1 MKKTL
6 IICGTYPLPENIGTN
21 MRTMNFVRFFRKIGT
36 VDIAYSKTI
45 PGEQKDNLIFSNKIF
60 LKIEG
65 NINDLP
71 NWPSKALKMR
81 RMPWPIIKFS
91 GKSEKL
97 LLSTIKDKDYDYILV
112 RYVTNTKSFFQLSEK
127 FRMRTIIDL
136 DDLFS
141 APLYN
146 TLSDYHNKNLGGKV
160 YLSLNWRFLKK
171 YENSCLNFGASL
183 FCSFNEIKKLDRK
196 LKRRSVFVV
205 PNVYNINGFKTYS
218 FGDGINNENNLLFV
232 GILNYEPNIIGL
244 KWFIESI
251 FPEFKERY
259 HKSKLIIIGRFPT
272 DDVKEICKDKNG
284 VELIGDVPDV
294 REYYKACRAV
304 VVPILAGGGTRIK
317 ILEAALAKRPILST
331 PIGAEGLGLEDETDL
346 LLFKNAK
353 DFLSKYQILYD
364 QNKYNSLIHNAKNVV
379 INKFSINSF
388 NDTMI
393 NVLNEI
399 ERQTNE
405 EIF

>member
-36 VDIAYSKTI
+36 VDIAYHFTI
-45 PGEQKDNLIFSNKIF
+45 SDEQKDDLIFSNKIF
-60 LKIEG
+60 LKIDG
-65 NINDLP
+65 NIKDLP
-71 NWPSKALKMR
+71 NWPSKALKVR

-91 GKSEKL
+91 EESEKL
-97 LLSTIKDKDYDYILV
+97 LLSTIKDEDYDYILV
-112 RYVTNTKSFFQLSEK
+112 RYVTNTNSLFHLSEK
-127 FRMRTIIDL
+127 FRMRTIIDF

-141 APLYN
+141 DPLYK
-146 TLSDYHNKNLGGKV
+146 TLSDYHNKNLVGKV

-171 YENSCLNFGASL
+171 YENSCLNYGASL
-183 FCSFNEIKKLDRK
+183 LCSFDDKKKLDRK
-196 LKRRSVFVV
+196 LKQRSVFVV
-205 PNVYNINGFKTYS
+205 PNVYNNNSFKTYN
-218 FGDGINNENNLLFV
+218 FGDGFKNENVLLFV
-232 GILNYEPNIIGL
+232 GTLDYEPNIFGL

-259 HKSKLIIIGRFPT
+259 HKSKLIIVGRFPT

-294 REYYKACRAV
+294 REYYKACRVV

-331 PIGAEGLGLEDETDL
+331 PIGADGLGLEDVTDL

-353 DFLSKYQILYD
+353 DFLFKYQILYD

-379 INKFSINSF
+379 INKCSINSF

-399 ERQTNE
+399 EGRTNE
-405 EIF
+405 EIL